1 MFPVVGSLS
10 FAYYRPYKNNYFNII
25 DCLVCASL
33 ALAIF
38 LIMYEKIKPFSIQL
52 LFVMLLI
59 PFLYSI
65 SFILYKIFSRVALF
79 RTSCSRIVDRLRT
92 KNELS
97 IHRDENSDEDL
108 PDRIVNPDMYQPLLQ
123 ATDNREGNSQ
133 NDTQPQGGINSLVA
147 YGSM

>member
-1 MFPVVGSLS
+1 MKKNQPFP
-10 FAYYRPYKNNYFNII
+10 
-25 DCLVCASL
+25 
-33 ALAIF
+33 
-38 LIMYEKIKPFSIQL
+38 IQL

-59 PFLYSI
+59 PFLYFI

-79 RTSCSRIVDRLRT
+79 RTCCSRIVDRLRT
-92 KNELS
+92 RNELP

-123 ATDNREGNSQ
+123 ATDNGERSSQ
-133 NDTQPQGGINSLVA
+133 NDTQPQAGINSLVA